1 MIEKD
6 NRLIEQLN
14 NIIYMTN
21 VIKNDLETNGKTHYR
36 YMLEKLERA
45 KWDLDSIVN
54 YLKDYANGGSNE

>member
-36 YMLEKLERA
+36 YMLEKGITEEERA
-45 KWDLDSIVN
+45 KREKLFESDVKKQLMN
-54 YLKDYANGGSNE
+54 N

>member
-54 YLKDYANGGSNE
+54 DLKDYANGGSNE